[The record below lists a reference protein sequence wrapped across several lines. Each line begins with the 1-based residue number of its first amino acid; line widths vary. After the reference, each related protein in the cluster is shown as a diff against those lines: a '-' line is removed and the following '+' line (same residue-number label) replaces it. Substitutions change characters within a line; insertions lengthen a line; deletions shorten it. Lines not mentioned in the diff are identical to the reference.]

1 MADHLSKATV
11 EQEGIMVTV
20 SSKGG
25 QKLATWNIYNL
36 TVGRDVWRGLLE
48 CGEVE
53 AANKLNGMLKRFEDR
68 LVPSTH

>member
-1 MADHLSKATV
+1 MPAKAAVT
-11 EQEGIMVTV
+11 QEGIMVTV
-20 SSKGG
+20 SQDGG

-53 AANKLNGMLKRFEDR
+53 AANTLNGMLKRFENR
-68 LVPSTH
+68 LVPLTY